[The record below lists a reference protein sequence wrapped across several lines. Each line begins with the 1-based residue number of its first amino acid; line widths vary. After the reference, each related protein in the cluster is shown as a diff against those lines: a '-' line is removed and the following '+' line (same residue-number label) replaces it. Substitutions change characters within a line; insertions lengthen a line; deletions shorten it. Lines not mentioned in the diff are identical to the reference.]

1 MSPDSNAQ
9 SNLQTEVGQV
19 LVTFDAPAAAPA
31 SAGAALLGQ
40 LPLLA
45 AIVAIFYFL
54 VIRPQNQERK
64 RHEGLVNGLKRDD
77 EIVTQSGM
85 YGRVTQVQ
93 GGRVELEIAPKV
105 RVWVEAAS
113 VKRKAEP
120 AAAEAPDAGKGTTP

>member
-1 MSPDSNAQ
+1 MSPASYDLDHTSAE
-9 SNLQTEVGQV
+9 TAQV
-19 LVTFDAPAAAPA
+19 LVTYDAPAASP
-31 SAGAALLGQ
+31 SAGQAFLGQ

-64 RHEGLVNGLKRDD
+64 RHEELVAGLKRDD
-77 EIVTQSGM
+77 EIVTQTGM

-105 RVWVEAAS
+105 RVWIEAAS

-120 AAAEAPDAGKGTTP
+120 LPAEPADGGKGATT